1 MALHTGQS
9 TSFEDSIYFSENN
22 PFYRG
27 ALVGQCTWYCW
38 SKAHAKATAYPSRGI
53 NVENIPTSGAGRWIA
68 DAKNKYEIGD
78 DPKQDS
84 IAVWIKKGGT
94 GHVAYVE
101 DYDENTK
108 EVCFSEANMYTGGN
122 PSWEIYVAKQYRD
135 SIATDVAKNTSKVSV
150 YSTAPD
156 GKEGNDGLFKNKKLD
171 EFKSRI
177 GISCQFIYLTQPK

>member
-68 DAKNKYEIGD
+68 DAKNKYEKVY
-78 DPKQDS
+78 DPKQRYVFPKL
-84 IAVWIKKGGT
+84 ICIL
-94 GHVAYVE
+94 VATQV
-101 DYDENTK
+101 
-108 EVCFSEANMYTGGN
+108 
-122 PSWEIYVAKQYRD
+122 
-135 SIATDVAKNTSKVSV
+135 
-150 YSTAPD
+150 
-156 GKEGNDGLFKNKKLD
+156 GKFMWQNN
-171 EFKSRI
+171 I
-177 GISCQFIYLTQPK
+177 GIQ